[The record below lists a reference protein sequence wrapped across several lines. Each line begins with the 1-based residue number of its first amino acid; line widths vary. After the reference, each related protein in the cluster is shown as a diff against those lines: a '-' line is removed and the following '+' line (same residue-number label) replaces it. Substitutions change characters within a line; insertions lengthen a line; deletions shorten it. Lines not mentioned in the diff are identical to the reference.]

1 MPTAEQTIT
10 AASAAT
16 AAADKFDLQ
25 ATLDSAG
32 VAFQAV
38 TCHIFFD
45 AALHGLVIAAIIGI
59 VGAVLWS
66 RKHKYGRPFVMVCK
80 KLAIA
85 CCIMATPGIISL
97 ALSHQLPPTGAFHIN
112 SLGFIL
118 FWSWICL
125 HLSAE
130 EMNFEW
136 F

>member
-1 MPTAEQTIT
+1 MGPTG
-10 AASAAT
+10 
-16 AAADKFDLQ
+16 DKFDLQ
-25 ATLDSAG
+25 ATLDAAG
-32 VAFQAV
+32 TAFQAV
-38 TCHIFFD
+38 CCHIFFD
-45 AALHGLVIAAIIGI
+45 AALHGIVIAALLGI
-59 VGAVLWS
+59 VGAILWK
-66 RKHKYGRPFVMVCK
+66 RKQRFGRPLVMVSK

-85 CCIMATPGIISL
+85 CSIMALPGIISL
-97 ALSHQLPPTGAFHIN
+97 ALSKELPPTGAFHIN